1 MNSSEKCT
9 VMPEAGGLTP
19 TLRLSVGSHA
29 AKTLDSNGVTQR
41 KRFNVEMAA
50 RFLKEVDGWQIS
62 LARNIALRNQDLS
75 AADLNAV
82 VQRSVTCLV
91 FLRLAEDAGIEPFGQ
106 LRTLCDQPGIYA
118 RFVRTVCRQAAE
130 KYRSGLFGFEDRP
143 DGAAAQVGT
152 PPALGVDD
160 EACGPILQSLYHDR
174 GDCGFRVW
182 PVEILG
188 TVYERLLGKFLRPAA
203 GHPIQIE
210 HKPGARKPGGVYYTP
225 PGIVQYLVQRTV
237 GAQIAGRS
245 PAELAGG
252 NGQPPFRILDMACG
266 SGSFLLEAY
275 QSLLDHCLNWYRD
288 HGPRAGAE
296 PIFQDPRNGSW
307 RLTSEEKNRLLTTHV
322 FGVDVDPR
330 AIEVTKLSLL
340 LKALEGQED
349 ARLSSRGTLSSDR
362 ILPCLDENIQ
372 CGDALIGPDF
382 DADRQRGLFEGK
394 ERPEINVFDWQTDF
408 PDVLTSGGFD
418 AIIGNPPYVNARI
431 VFQQQGEAIKQYF
444 ARRYQTARRG
454 YDLYVLF
461 VEKSLEL
468 LRDGGRC
475 GLILPNK
482 IAAQDYAEAC
492 RALLLEQPRIES
504 ITDVSA
510 VRVFPTAGV
519 YPYLMVWQKT
529 PPEANHLIRVLHAG
543 GEEDLQSEETLRWVR
558 QQDLSAD
565 AGLAIHGTLDVES
578 RVPTQPLARR
588 AALHSGTTGFAAQ
601 RLADALY
608 EQADA
613 PGGECFEFVVSGNID
628 RYFVGLGNVRFMH
641 RQFVSP
647 VLPADCRHLTPNK
660 QRLFRER
667 KLIIAGMTRRLEA
680 APDDRGGLAL
690 GVSVYAVAD
699 MIDDSRYLLGLLNS
713 RLLSHLFRIRF
724 HAKHLSGGFLAINK
738 GQLARLPIR
747 VIDFAVAEDRRKHDE
762 VVALA
767 EQMTVLIGR
776 RAATGADHADSV
788 LEGQI
793 ASTDAAIDRLV
804 YGLYGLTDDEI
815 RAVEAS
821 ITQDPAHS
829 MSVAAGDL
837 RPVASDAESSVLP

>member
-1 MNSSEKCT
+1 MSN
-9 VMPEAGGLTP
+9 MF
-19 TLRLSVGSHA
+19 
-29 AKTLDSNGVTQR
+29 DSNDVSPR
-41 KRFNVEMAA
+41 KRFDVEVAA
-50 RFLKEVDGWQIS
+50 RFLKQVEAWRAS
-62 LARNIALRNQDLS
+62 LARNIALHNQGLS
-75 AADLNAV
+75 ADDLNAA
-82 VQRSVTCLV
+82 VQGIITRMV
-91 FLRLAEDAGIEPFGQ
+91 FLRLAEDRGLEPVGQ
-106 LRTLCDQPGIYA
+106 LRKLCEGPGIYI
-118 RFVRTVCRQAAE
+118 RFAGSICRQVDA
-130 KYRSGLFGFEDRP
+130 KYHSGRFDFGYQPDRP
-143 DGAAAQVGT
+143 ASQAYV
-152 PPALGVDD
+152 PPSLAVDD
-160 EACGPILQSLYHDR
+160 EVFGPILLSLAPAQGSGCGSR
-174 GDCGFRVW
+174 GL

-188 TVYERLLGKFLRPAA
+188 TVYERLLGKFIRLAPGR
-203 GHPIQIE
+203 QLEIE
-210 HKPGARKPGGVYYTP
+210 DKPGIRKAGGVYYTP
-225 PGIVQYLVQRTV
+225 PCIVQYLVQRAV

-245 PAELAGG
+245 PVELAGG
-252 NGQPPFRILDMACG
+252 NGKPPFRILDMACG

-275 QSLLDHCLNWYRD
+275 QCLLDHCLNWHRS
-288 HGPRAGAE
+288 HRPRATAE
-296 PIFQDPRNGSW
+296 PVFQDPRNGSW
-307 RLTSEEKNRLLTTHV
+307 RLTIEEKNRLLTTHV

-349 ARLSSRGTLSSDR
+349 AGLSSQGTLSSDR
-362 ILPCLDENIQ
+362 ILPDLDQNIQ

-382 DADRQRGLFEGK
+382 DADHQRGLFEGK
-394 ERPEINVFDWQTDF
+394 KRPEINVLDWQTDF

-492 RALLLEQPRIES
+492 RALLLERTRIES

-510 VRVFPTAGV
+510 VRVFPTACV

-529 PPEANHLIRVLHAG
+529 PPDANHLIRVLHAG
-543 GEEDLQSEETLRWVR
+543 SEQDLQSTEALRWVR
-558 QQDLSAD
+558 QQDLTAAS
-565 AGLAIHGTLDVES
+565 GLAIHGTLDVES

-608 EQADA
+608 EKADA
-613 PGGECFEFVVSGNID
+613 PGGECFEFVASGNID

-641 RQFVSP
+641 RQFARP
-647 VLPADCRHLTPNK
+647 VLPADYRHLTPNK

-667 KLIIAGMTRRLEA
+667 KLIIAGMTRRLEVA
-680 APDDRGGLAL
+680 LDDRGGLAL
-690 GVSVYAVAD
+690 GVSVYAAAD

-747 VIDFAVAEDRRKHDE
+747 VIDFAVAEQRRKHDE
-762 VVALA
+762 IVALA
-767 EQMTVLIGR
+767 GRMTSLKQR
-776 RAATGADHADSV
+776 RGTVGAGLNDAI
-788 LEGQI
+788 LERQI
-793 ASTDAAIDRLV
+793 ASTDAQIDRIV
-804 YGLYGLTDDEI
+804 YELYGLTEDEI
-815 RAVEAS
+815 RIVEAS
-821 ITQDPAHS
+821 ITQDPAHP
-829 MSVAAGDL
+829 MSVAAGDSS
-837 RPVASDAESSVLP
+837 PVASDAESSVPP